1 MVDLLQV
8 PKGLQRAL
16 GRPPKQSTIL
26 FQFLLQCLFS
36 QPGKKKWFEVFVYVF
51 EVLTDEC
58 VELW

>member
-36 QPGKKKWFEVFVYVF
+36 QPGKKKW
-51 EVLTDEC
+51 
-58 VELW
+58 